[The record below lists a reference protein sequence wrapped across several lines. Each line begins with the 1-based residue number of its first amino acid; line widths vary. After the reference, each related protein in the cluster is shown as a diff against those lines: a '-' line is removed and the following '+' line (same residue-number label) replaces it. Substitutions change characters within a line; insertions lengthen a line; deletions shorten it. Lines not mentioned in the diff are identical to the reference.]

1 MKLLSVVFAATLAF
15 ASLSP
20 VLAQGRLDKIKDSGQ
35 VTLGY
40 RESSIP
46 FSYLDGEQRP
56 VGYSMDIC
64 HAIVDAV
71 KAHLGLPELNVRQ
84 VPVTSSTRI
93 PLVANGTVDMTC
105 GSATNNAQRQEQVS
119 FAPTTFVTATRF
131 AALKA
136 SGFKDLADLKGK
148 TVVSTAGTSNLR
160 WLTQANAEQ
169 NLGLRIIT
177 AKDHSEAFLM
187 VSSGRAAAFF
197 MDDILLA
204 GLVANSRYAD
214 DWVISQKAYTIEPY
228 GIILPRNDP
237 EFKAVVDAAVK
248 ALMQDGRLDALYKK
262 WFLQPIPPRNINMNW
277 PMTPELQRVIQNPTD
292 SPDPAA
298 YTLPAAG

>member
-15 ASLSP
+15 ASLPP

-64 HAIVDAV
+64 YAIVDAV

-131 AALKA
+131 AALKT
-136 SGFKDLADLKGK
+136 SGFKDLPDLKGK

-177 AKDHSEAFLM
+177 AKDHSEAFLT

-214 DWVISQKAYTIEPY
+214 DWVISEKAYTIEPY

-262 WFLQPIPPRNINMNW
+262 WFLQPIPPRNINLNW

>member
-1 MKLLSVVFAATLAF
+1 MKLLSVVLAAAVTF
-15 ASLSP
+15 VGLSSAN
-20 VLAQGRLDKIKDSGQ
+20 AQGRLDKIKESGQ
-35 VTLGY
+35 ITLGY

-46 FSYLDGEQRP
+46 FSYLDGQQQP
-56 VGYSMDIC
+56 VGYSIDIC

-71 KAHLGLPELNVRQ
+71 KGHLGLQELKIRQ
-84 VPVTSSTRI
+84 VAVTSSTRI
-93 PLVANGTVDMTC
+93 PLVANGTVDLTC

-131 AALKA
+131 ASLKT

-177 AKDHSEAFLM
+177 AKDHSEAFLT

-214 DWVISQKAYTIEPY
+214 DWAISEKAYTIEPY

-237 EFKAVVDAAVK
+237 AFKSVVDDAVK
-248 ALMQDGRLDALYKK
+248 ALMKDGRLETLYSK
-262 WFLQPIPPRNINMNW
+262 WFLQPIAPRNINLNW
-277 PMTPELQRVIQNPTD
+277 PLTPELKNVIQNPTD

-298 YTLPAAG
+298 YVLK

>member
-1 MKLLSVVFAATLAF
+1 MKLLSVVLAAAVTF
-15 ASLSP
+15 VGLSSAN
-20 VLAQGRLDKIKDSGQ
+20 AQGRLEKIKESGQ
-35 VTLGY
+35 ITLGY

-46 FSYLDGEQRP
+46 FSYLDGQQQP
-56 VGYSMDIC
+56 VGYSIDIC

-71 KAHLGLPELNVRQ
+71 KGHLGLQELKIRQ
-84 VPVTSSTRI
+84 VAVTSSTRI
-93 PLVANGTVDMTC
+93 PLVANGTVDLTC

-131 AALKA
+131 ASLKT

-177 AKDHSEAFLM
+177 AKDHSEAFLT

-204 GLVANSRYAD
+204 GLMANSRYAD
-214 DWVISQKAYTIEPY
+214 DWAISEKAYTIEPY

-237 EFKAVVDAAVK
+237 AFKSVVDYAVK
-248 ALMQDGRLDALYKK
+248 ALMKDGRLETLYSK
-262 WFLQPIPPRNINMNW
+262 WFLQPIAPRNINLNW
-277 PMTPELQRVIQNPTD
+277 PLTPELKNVIQNPTD

-298 YTLPAAG
+298 YVLK

>member
-64 HAIVDAV
+64 YAIVDAV

>member
-64 HAIVDAV
+64 YAIVDAV

-298 YTLPAAG
+298 YTLQAAG

>member
-1 MKLLSVVFAATLAF
+1 
-15 ASLSP
+15 
-20 VLAQGRLDKIKDSGQ
+20 
-35 VTLGY
+35 
-40 RESSIP
+40 
-46 FSYLDGEQRP
+46 
-56 VGYSMDIC
+56 
-64 HAIVDAV
+64 
-71 KAHLGLPELNVRQ
+71 
-84 VPVTSSTRI
+84 
-93 PLVANGTVDMTC
+93 
-105 GSATNNAQRQEQVS
+105 
-119 FAPTTFVTATRF
+119 
-131 AALKA
+131 
-136 SGFKDLADLKGK
+136 
-148 TVVSTAGTSNLR
+148 
-160 WLTQANAEQ
+160 
-169 NLGLRIIT
+169 
-177 AKDHSEAFLM
+177 M

-298 YTLPAAG
+298 YNLQAAG

>member
-1 MKLLSVVFAATLAF
+1 MKLLSVVLAAAVTF
-15 ASLSP
+15 VGLSSAN
-20 VLAQGRLDKIKDSGQ
+20 AQGRLEKIKESGQ
-35 VTLGY
+35 ITLGY

-46 FSYLDGEQRP
+46 FSYLDGQQQP
-56 VGYSMDIC
+56 VGYSIDIC

-71 KAHLGLPELNVRQ
+71 KGHLGLQELKIRQ
-84 VPVTSSTRI
+84 VAVTSSTRI
-93 PLVANGTVDMTC
+93 PLVANGTVDLTC

-131 AALKA
+131 ASLKT

-177 AKDHSEAFLM
+177 AKDHSEAFLT

-214 DWVISQKAYTIEPY
+214 DWAISEKAYTIEPY

-237 EFKAVVDAAVK
+237 AFKSVVDDAVK
-248 ALMQDGRLDALYKK
+248 ALMKDGRLETLYSK
-262 WFLQPIPPRNINMNW
+262 WFLQPIAPRNINLNW
-277 PMTPELQRVIQNPTD
+277 PLTPELKNVIQNPTD

-298 YTLPAAG
+298 YVLK

>member
-64 HAIVDAV
+64 YAIVDAV

-131 AALKA
+131 AALKT
-136 SGFKDLADLKGK
+136 SGFKDLPDLKGK

-177 AKDHSEAFLM
+177 AKDHSEAFLT

-237 EFKAVVDAAVK
+237 EFMAVVDAAVK

>member
-1 MKLLSVVFAATLAF
+1 MKLLSVVFAAMVVF
-15 ASLSP
+15 AGLLP
-20 VLAQGRLDKIKDSGQ
+20 AHAQSRLEKIKDSGQ

-64 HAIVDAV
+64 HAVTEAIKV
-71 KAHLGLPELNVRQ
+71 HLGLGQLKVRL

-93 PLVANGTVDMTC
+93 PLVANGTVDMSC
-105 GSATNNAQRQEQVS
+105 GSATNNAARQEQVS
-119 FAPTTFVTATRF
+119 FAYTTFVTATRF
-131 AALKA
+131 ASLKIT
-136 SGFKDLADLKGK
+136 GFKDLPDLKGK
-148 TVVSTAGTSNLR
+148 TVVSTTGSSNLR
-160 WLTQANAEQ
+160 WLTQLNARE

-177 AKDHSEAFLM
+177 AKDHSEAFLT

-204 GLVANSRYAD
+204 GLVANSRFAD
-214 DWVISQKAYTIEPY
+214 DWAISEKAYTTEPY
-228 GIILPRNDP
+228 GIILPRKDP
-237 EFKAVVDAAVK
+237 EFKALVDATVHAM
-248 ALMQDGRLDALYKK
+248 MQDGRLEALYEK
-262 WFLQPIPPRNINMNW
+262 WFLQPIPPRNINLNW
-277 PMTPELQRVIQNPTD
+277 PLTPELRRVFQNPTD

-298 YTLPAAG
+298 YTAPVAG